1 MDFKRLKIA
10 CQDYTDKENESFTGQ
25 QVNRFDKTVIRMS
38 IAFAKLAESSGRYNK
53 EGDIKNMVSPS
64 RFLED
69 WSYDGTQVIG
79 YYDYEASVRHQISFE
94 DAHRLTLVAN
104 ALEAMHYI
112 LDFANQDEQ
121 DIEVNLDTLAG
132 HKNYAEM
139 YYMHLQVTMLEGD
152 GASAIMYTLLNY
164 AKSLGLQVSRLETE
178 YLAKYGE
185 QSERNNFLL

>member
-10 CQDYTDKENESFTGQ
+10 CQDYTDKENEDFSEQ
-25 QVNRFDKTVIRMS
+25 QVDRFNKTVLRMS

-53 EGDIKNMVSPS
+53 EWDTKGMVSPS

-79 YYDYEASVRHQISFE
+79 YYDYKASVRHQISFE
-94 DAHRLTLVAN
+94 EAHRLTLIENTV
-104 ALEAMHYI
+104 EAMHYI

-121 DIEVNLDTLAG
+121 DIEVSLDTLAG
-132 HKNYAEM
+132 HTNYAEE
-139 YYMHLQVTMLEGD
+139 YYTHLQLALLEGD
-152 GASAIMYTLLNY
+152 SVSTIMYTLLNY
-164 AKSLGLQVSRLETE
+164 AKSLGVEVTRLDSE

-185 QSERNNFLL
+185 QSERNNFLF